1 ASPCRCAHASRPAVD
16 RAAHCAQGP
25 HVPARR
31 GAVVGRR
38 THPLPQR
45 NASQRRQSAA
55 SARPTR
61 RGVRHR
67 VRRAGHGGAR
77 GAHCRQRAAREHRR
91 HQRSRQLRAA
101 RHRNPRMSEP
111 RATSAT
117 GRRALVT
124 GGSGAIGGAVCR
136 RLARD
141 GHHVYVHSHRGVA
154 VAEALVG
161 EIRAGGGEATLV
173 SCDLTDGAA
182 TRASLE
188 AVLEQGPIQILVN
201 NAGVHDDAVL
211 PGMSAT
217 QWQRVIDVSVNGF
230 FNATQPLLLPMI
242 RTRWGRI
249 VNVSSVAALIGNKGQ
264 VNYAAAKGALNSA
277 TKALAL
283 EVATRG
289 ITVNSVAPGI
299 IGTPMT
305 AGLFDAKAI
314 ERLVPMNRLG
324 SPEEV
329 AAVVS
334 FLVSEEAAYVTAQ
347 VISVSGG
354 MA

>member
-1 ASPCRCAHASRPAVD
+1 M
-16 RAAHCAQGP
+16 
-25 HVPARR
+25 
-31 GAVVGRR
+31 
-38 THPLPQR
+38 
-45 NASQRRQSAA
+45 SAA
-55 SARPTR
+55 A
-61 RGVRHR
+61 
-67 VRRAGHGGAR
+67 
-77 GAHCRQRAAREHRR
+77 
-91 HQRSRQLRAA
+91 
-101 RHRNPRMSEP
+101 
-111 RATSAT
+111 
-117 GRRALVT
+117 RRALVT
-124 GGSGAIGGAVCR
+124 GGSGGIGGALCR

-141 GHHVYVHSHRGVA
+141 GHHVYVHSHRGAA
-154 VAEALVG
+154 VAEALVRD
-161 EIRAGGGEATLV
+161 IVAAGGHAGAINF
-173 SCDLTDGAA
+173 DITDTAA
-182 TRASLE
+182 TRAALE
-188 AVLEQGPIQILVN
+188 AVLEAGPIQILVN

-211 PGMSAT
+211 PGMSPEA
-217 QWQRVIDVSVNGF
+217 WHRVIDVSVNGF

-305 AGLFDAKAI
+305 AGLFDAKAL